1 MNSYD
6 VIVIGGGFAGCAAA
20 LAAAR
25 GGAKTL
31 LIERLNCLGGAPST
45 MAVNPFMRNAT
56 KIPEIKRLSGIFESV
71 NSIGNGAMRNNIF
84 NPNN

>member
-45 MAVNPFMRNAT
+45 MAVNTYMRNAT
-56 KIPEIKRLSGIFESV
+56 KIPETGEIKPLSRGIYEEIV
-71 NSIGNGAMRNNIF
+71 NSLREM
-84 NPNN
+84 